1 MNAISNFTFHESH
14 NIRIIDING
23 ELWFIA
29 SDVASALEYR
39 DAGNMIRNLDDDEAA
54 THNVSIRSENGVVQ
68 DRPMT
73 IINESGLYSAILK
86 SRKPEAKQFK
96 KWVTSEV
103 LPSIRKTGKYD
114 IAQSAPREYIDSAD
128 MQKIKRLVMLC
139 THHVGRKEA
148 FTKAIHYALRQA
160 TGVPSP
166 NRFEIQH
173 LPILAK
179 EFQRIFSIVEPY
191 FNARDECETLMM
203 KHLLRENAPIQL
215 LDGLLDE
222 MRKSVNTY
230 SLSKNE
236 QLTGLFNADC
246 LALMNRSS
254 SNVV

>member
-1 MNAISNFTFHESH
+1 MNAISNFTFHEKH
-14 NIRIIDING
+14 NVRVQLING
-23 ELWFIA
+23 EPWFCL
-29 SDVASALEYR
+29 SDVCKVLTVDRSSDLVRSLDEKGMVKNLTPTNGGNQNLNYVNEPNLYR
-39 DAGNMIRNLDDDEAA
+39 I
-54 THNVSIRSENGVVQ
+54 IFRSN
-68 DRPMT
+68 
-73 IINESGLYSAILK
+73 K
-86 SRKPEAKQFK
+86 SEAKQFQD
-96 KWVTSEV
+96 WVFNEV

-114 IAQSAPREYIDSAD
+114 IAQSAPREYIDSTD

-173 LPILAK
+173 LPILAR

-215 LDGLLDE
+215 LDGLLGE

-254 SNVV
+254 SSIG

>member
-23 ELWFIA
+23 ELWFVAADIA
-29 SDVASALEYR
+29 NALDYPSAPQ
-39 DAGNMIRNLDDDEAA
+39 MTRNLDADEAA
-54 THNVSIRSENGVVQ
+54 MHNLHIRSENGVEQ
-68 DRPMT
+68 SRPMT
-73 IINESGLYSAILK
+73 IINESGLYSCILK

-114 IAQSAPREYIDSAD
+114 IAQSEPREYLTSAD
-128 MQKIKRLVMLC
+128 MQKIKRLVVVC
-139 THHVGRKEA
+139 THHVGRKDA

-166 NRFEIQH
+166 NKFEVKH
-173 LPILAK
+173 LPLLAK

-191 FNARDECETLMM
+191 FNARDECEQLMM

-215 LDGLLDE
+215 LDGLLND

-236 QLTGLFNADC
+236 QLQGLFNADC
-246 LALMNRSS
+246 LALMSRNTG
-254 SNVV
+254 

>member
-23 ELWFIA
+23 ELWFVA
-29 SDVASALEYR
+29 SDIASALDYR
-39 DAGNMIRNLDDDEAA
+39 MASDMTRFLDDDEKG
-54 THNVSIRSENGVVQ
+54 THNLRTPSGNQ
-68 DRPMT
+68 DLT
-73 IINESGLYSAILK
+73 IISESGLYSAILK

-173 LPILAK
+173 LPILAR

-215 LDGLLDE
+215 LDGLLGE

-246 LALMNRSS
+246 LALMNR
-254 SNVV
+254 NTG